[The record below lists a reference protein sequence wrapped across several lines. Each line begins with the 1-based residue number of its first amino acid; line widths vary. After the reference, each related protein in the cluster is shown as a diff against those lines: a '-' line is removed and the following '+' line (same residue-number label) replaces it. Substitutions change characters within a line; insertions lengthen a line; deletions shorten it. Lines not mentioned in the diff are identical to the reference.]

1 MDNGK
6 LVRYQAEMATHAN
19 GAVQYAWNVIIG
31 RYFRKGQLGDM
42 LDYNYALA
50 KMNYFLYSNES
61 PEVKDALISRKEYI
75 MSTFKRLMGI

>member
-6 LVRYQAEMATHAN
+6 LVRCQAEMATHAN
-19 GAVQYAWNVIIG
+19 GAVQYAWNVLIG

-50 KMNYFLYSNES
+50 KMNFFIRTNH
-61 PEVKDALISRKEYI
+61 PK
-75 MSTFKRLMGI
+75 